1 MTETTSSQLR
11 IGPAS
16 AGDIEYRAFARDFG
30 DGTVVLSVVATSS
43 YPAGPYEI
51 FFDGGVGDLQ
61 LMEKTPVNHFGLATY
76 QVASWTPGQPLSKTP
91 AELTVTDAYGPHTV
105 PVEAWSGGPA
115 NS

>member
-1 MTETTSSQLR
+1 MAETIPSQPK

-30 DGTVVLSVVATSS
+30 DGAVVLSVVATSS
-43 YPAGPYEI
+43 YPVGPYEI
-51 FFDGGVGDLQ
+51 FFEGAVDDLR

-76 QVASWTPGQPLSKTP
+76 QVASWTPGQPFSNTP
-91 AELTVTDAYGPHTV
+91 TEITVTDAYGPHTV
-105 PVEAWSGGPA
+105 PVKAWPG